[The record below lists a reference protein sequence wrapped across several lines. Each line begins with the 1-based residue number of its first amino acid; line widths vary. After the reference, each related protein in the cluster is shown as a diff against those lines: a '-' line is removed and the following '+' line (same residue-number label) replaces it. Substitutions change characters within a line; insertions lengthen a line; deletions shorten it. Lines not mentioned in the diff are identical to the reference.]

1 MVERHDHE
9 QSDPARLVADPLV
22 SVLMITYNQEQ
33 YLEEAVAS
41 VLAQRTEFA
50 VEIVLGEDRSTDA
63 TRAIAFDLQARHP
76 ERVRILYS
84 AANVGFQRN
93 ARRVL
98 AACRGEYVAI
108 LEGDDFW
115 SDPTKLQRQ
124 IELLRAHPQ
133 VGVCMSRGERLD
145 GAGVRERYW
154 DRGADDRLIAM
165 AELVNSFGMLVPTGS
180 IVARAERLRRLP
192 DWVFE
197 APVLDV
203 FLFLG
208 VAAPEGALYLARD
221 TVVYRMAAANNWSS
235 AFARDYERIKV
246 DHTRRMLAS
255 YILAVASFGLDP
267 RSLTRLLSGAHYL
280 LAKAALGARQPANF
294 WGHAR
299 RIHPAFIAHRL
310 RQRRT
315 EKQLAGKI
323 PVISGS

>member
-1 MVERHDHE
+1 MTDHHDHE

-33 YLEEAVAS
+33 YLEQAVAS

-50 VEIVLGEDRSTDA
+50 FEIVLGEDRSTDA
-63 TRAIAFDLQARHP
+63 TRAIAFDLQERHP
-76 ERVRILYS
+76 DRVRVLFS
-84 AANVGFQRN
+84 KANVGFQRN

-98 AACRGEYVAI
+98 TACRGEYVAI
-108 LEGDDFW
+108 LEGDDYW
-115 SDPTKLQRQ
+115 SDPDKLQRQ
-124 IELLRAHPQ
+124 VDLLRSHPH
-133 VGVCMSRGERLD
+133 VGVCMSRGDRMD
-145 GAGVRERYW
+145 AAGVRERFW
-154 DRGADDRLIAM
+154 DRGENDRLVAM
-165 AELVNSFGMLVPTGS
+165 AELVNSFGMLVPTAS

-246 DHTRRMLAS
+246 DHARRMLAS
-255 YILAVASFGLDP
+255 YDRAIDCFGLDP
-267 RSLTRLLSGAHYL
+267 RTLRRLLSGTHHV
-280 LAKAALGARQPANF
+280 LAKAALGARQPLAF
-294 WGHAR
+294 LDHAR
-299 RIHPAFIAHRL
+299 RIHPAYLAHRL
-310 RQRRT
+310 RERV
-315 EKQLAGKI
+315 GK
-323 PVISGS
+323 